1 MNPNERGQGVGI
13 RCLSG
18 PILVPMDG
26 TEVSEGILPWVARIA
41 GQADARLILLTAV
54 DPDGIEYPPV
64 GPPAQPDWAMFRN
77 QVEENSRT
85 HAQDALRAVVEWLRI
100 RGVSAE
106 GRAILGNPAEEIVRV
121 SEDEGCGLIAM
132 STHGRNFIGRS
143 ILGSVT
149 DRVLHSAS
157 VPVLTITPDRARM
170 YQEEGTTLNTV
181 VVPLDGSELA
191 ELALPYAEELATAL
205 SLEVLLV
212 RVARTDHLAFSYEEF
227 AGRIPDFT
235 SDLEREAAR
244 YLEAVSEGLRNRG
257 LAVRHRVLGG
267 APAPSLLDLARG
279 DAPEPHRDD
288 HPRPLRPDPVGDGQR
303 GRGHDPRVRGPG
315 AGGPPQGPGAIP
327 ASLLARPN
335 LTGTA
340 ALLLVPPGAGT

>member
-1 MNPNERGQGVGI
+1 
-13 RCLSG
+13 
-18 PILVPMDG
+18 
-26 TEVSEGILPWVARIA
+26 
-41 GQADARLILLTAV
+41 
-54 DPDGIEYPPV
+54 
-64 GPPAQPDWAMFRN
+64 
-77 QVEENSRT
+77 
-85 HAQDALRAVVEWLRI
+85 VVEWLRI

-132 STHGRNFIGRS
+132 STHGRNLIGRS

-212 RVARTDHLAFSYEEF
+212 RVVRTDHLAFSYEEF

-257 LAVRHRVLGG
+257 LAVGHRVLGG
-267 APAPSLLDLARG
+267 APAPSLLDLAR
-279 DAPEPHRDD
+279 ET
-288 HPRPLRPDPVGDGQR
+288 PRNLIAMTTHGRSGLTRWVMGSVAEAMIRGSGDPVLVVR
-303 GRGHDPRVRGPG
+303 PRDQELSQPVYS
-315 AGGPPQGPGAIP
+315 P
-327 ASLLARPN
+327 AP
-335 LTGTA
+335 T
-340 ALLLVPPGAGT
+340 

>member
-13 RCLSG
+13 RYLSG

-64 GPPAQPDWAMFRN
+64 GPPAQPDWAMFRD

-85 HAQDALRAVVEWLRI
+85 HAQDALQAVVEWLRI

-132 STHGRNFIGRS
+132 STHGRNLIGRS

-267 APAPSLLDLARG
+267 APAPSLLDLAR
-279 DAPEPHRDD
+279 ET
-288 HPRPLRPDPVGDGQR
+288 PRNLIAMTTHGRSGLTRWVMGSVAEAMIRGSGDPVLVVR
-303 GRGHDPRVRGPG
+303 PRDQELSQPVYS
-315 AGGPPQGPGAIP
+315 P
-327 ASLLARPN
+327 AP
-335 LTGTA
+335 T
-340 ALLLVPPGAGT
+340 

>member
-1 MNPNERGQGVGI
+1 
-13 RCLSG
+13 
-18 PILVPMDG
+18 
-26 TEVSEGILPWVARIA
+26 
-41 GQADARLILLTAV
+41 
-54 DPDGIEYPPV
+54 
-64 GPPAQPDWAMFRN
+64 MFRN

-85 HAQDALRAVVEWLRI
+85 HAQDALQAVVEWLRI

-132 STHGRNFIGRS
+132 STHGRNLIGRS

-191 ELALPYAEELATAL
+191 ELALPYAEELAAAL

-267 APAPSLLDLARG
+267 APAPSLLDLAR
-279 DAPEPHRDD
+279 ET
-288 HPRPLRPDPVGDGQR
+288 PRNLIAMTTHGRSGLTRWVMGSVAEAMIRGSGDPVLVVR
-303 GRGHDPRVRGPG
+303 PRDQELSQPVYS
-315 AGGPPQGPGAIP
+315 P
-327 ASLLARPN
+327 AP
-335 LTGTA
+335 T
-340 ALLLVPPGAGT
+340 